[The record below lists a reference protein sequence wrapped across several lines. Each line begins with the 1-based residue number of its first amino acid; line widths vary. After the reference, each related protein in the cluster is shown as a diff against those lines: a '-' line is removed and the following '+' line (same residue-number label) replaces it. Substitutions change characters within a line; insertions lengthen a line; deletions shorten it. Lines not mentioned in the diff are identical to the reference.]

1 MKERKNVMSD
11 KKELTDAE
19 LYGGMDPSEDTL
31 TPEEKE
37 FLVEC
42 SEEENALF
50 SEAERLGI
58 FGE

>member
-1 MKERKNVMSD
+1 MTD
-11 KKELTDAE
+11 KRELTDAE

-31 TPEEKE
+31 TLEEKE